1 MSKVSI
7 SEASRLTNK
16 TRKTVY
22 KYIQDGLLTVS
33 MDTQGK
39 KVIDISELI
48 RVFGEIEMPKYT
60 EVNNTEV
67 SNNIHQVTL
76 ESIQLIAEK
85 DVEIA
90 RLQSLLAGKD
100 ELLNSKNDQIKTL
113 EKSLHL
119 LEDLTNKIPVPVTQE
134 PVQKDFGNVY
144 WVNKSVY

>member
-48 RVFGEIEMPKYT
+48 RVFGEIEMPEYT
-60 EVNNTEV
+60 GGKQ
-67 SNNIHQVTL
+67 HR
-76 ESIQLIAEK
+76 SIQ
-85 DVEIA
+85 
-90 RLQSLLAGKD
+90 
-100 ELLNSKNDQIKTL
+100 
-113 EKSLHL
+113 
-119 LEDLTNKIPVPVTQE
+119 
-134 PVQKDFGNVY
+134 
-144 WVNKSVY
+144 

>member
-16 TRKTVY
+16 TRKTIY

-33 MDTQGK
+33 IDTNGK

-48 RVFGEIEMPKYT
+48 RVFGEIKTPMYT
-60 EVNNTEV
+60 EINNTEV

-119 LEDLTNKIPVPVTQE
+119 LEDLTNKIAVPTVQE
-134 PVQKDFGNVY
+134 TAQKGFWKRLLG
-144 WVNKSVY
+144 K

>member
-16 TRKTVY
+16 TRKTIY

-48 RVFGEIEMPKYT
+48 RVFGEIEMPEYT

-119 LEDLTNKIPVPVTQE
+119 LEDLTNKIPVPITQE
-134 PVQKDFGNVY
+134 PVQKGFWKRLLG
-144 WVNKSVY
+144 K

>member
-134 PVQKDFGNVY
+134 PVQKGFWKRLLG
-144 WVNKSVY
+144 K

>member
-16 TRKTVY
+16 TRKTIY

-48 RVFGEIEMPKYT
+48 RVFGEIEMPEYT

-90 RLQSLLAGKD
+90 RLQSLLVGKD
-100 ELLNSKNDQIKTL
+100 ELLNSKNDQIKAL

-119 LEDLTNKIPVPVTQE
+119 LEDLTNKIPVPITQE
-134 PVQKDFGNVY
+134 PVQKGFWKRLLG
-144 WVNKSVY
+144 K

>member
-7 SEASRLTNK
+7 SQASRLTNK
-16 TRKTVY
+16 TRKTIY

-48 RVFGEIEMPKYT
+48 RVFGEIEMPEYT
-60 EVNNTEV
+60 VVNNPEI

-76 ESIQLIAEK
+76 KSIQLIAEK

-90 RLQSLLAGKD
+90 RLQSLLSGKD
-100 ELLNSKNDQIKTL
+100 ELLNAKNEQIKTL

-119 LEDLTNKIPVPVTQE
+119 LEDLTNKIPVPKTKEPTQ
-134 PVQKDFGNVY
+134 KGFWKRFLG
-144 WVNKSVY
+144 K

>member
-7 SEASRLTNK
+7 SEASRLSNK
-16 TRKTVY
+16 TRKTIY

-48 RVFGEIEMPKYT
+48 RVFGEIEMPEYT
-60 EVNNTEV
+60 VVNNPEI

-90 RLQSLLAGKD
+90 RLQSLLSGKD
-100 ELLNSKNDQIKTL
+100 ELLNAKNDQIKTL
-113 EKSLHL
+113 EKSLLL
-119 LEDLTNKIPVPVTQE
+119 LEDLANKIPAPTTQE
-134 PVQKDFGNVY
+134 PIKKGFWKRLFGN
-144 WVNKSVY
+144 

>member
-16 TRKTVY
+16 TRKTIY

-48 RVFGEIEMPKYT
+48 RVFGDIKMPAYT
-60 EVNNTEV
+60 EVHNTEV

-119 LEDLTNKIPVPVTQE
+119 LEDLTNKIPVPTVQE
-134 PVQKDFGNVY
+134 PVQKGFWKRLLG
-144 WVNKSVY
+144 K

>member
-16 TRKTVY
+16 TRKTIY

-48 RVFGEIEMPKYT
+48 RVFGEIEMPEYT
-60 EVNNTEV
+60 GVNNTEV

-119 LEDLTNKIPVPVTQE
+119 LEDLTNKIPVQVTQE
-134 PVQKDFGNVY
+134 PVQKGFWKRLLG
-144 WVNKSVY
+144 K

>member
-48 RVFGEIEMPKYT
+48 RVFGEIEMPEYT

-119 LEDLTNKIPVPVTQE
+119 LEDLTNKIPVQVTQE
-134 PVQKDFGNVY
+134 PVQKGFWKRLLG
-144 WVNKSVY
+144 K

>member
-16 TRKTVY
+16 TRKTIY

-39 KVIDISELI
+39 KIIDISELI
-48 RVFGEIEMPKYT
+48 RVFGEIEMPEYT
-60 EVNNTEV
+60 VVNNTEI

-119 LEDLTNKIPVPVTQE
+119 LEDLTNKIAVPTVQE
-134 PVQKDFGNVY
+134 PTQKGFWKRLLG
-144 WVNKSVY
+144 K

>member
-16 TRKTVY
+16 TRKTIY

-48 RVFGEIEMPKYT
+48 RVFGEIEMPEYT

-119 LEDLTNKIPVPVTQE
+119 LEDLTNKIPVQVTQE
-134 PVQKDFGNVY
+134 PVQKGFWKRLLG
-144 WVNKSVY
+144 K

>member
-16 TRKTVY
+16 TRKTIY

-48 RVFGEIEMPKYT
+48 RVFGEIKMPEYT

-119 LEDLTNKIPVPVTQE
+119 LEDLTNKIPVQVTQE
-134 PVQKDFGNVY
+134 PVQKGFWKRLLG
-144 WVNKSVY
+144 K

>member
-16 TRKTVY
+16 TRKTIY

-48 RVFGEIEMPKYT
+48 RVFGEIEMPEYT

-119 LEDLTNKIPVPVTQE
+119 LEDLTNKIPAPTTQE
-134 PVQKDFGNVY
+134 PVQKGFWKRLLG
-144 WVNKSVY
+144 K

>member
-7 SEASRLTNK
+7 SQASRLTNK
-16 TRKTVY
+16 TRKTIY

-48 RVFGEIEMPKYT
+48 RVFGEIEMPEYT
-60 EVNNTEV
+60 VVNNPEI

-76 ESIQLIAEK
+76 KSIQLIAEK

-90 RLQSLLAGKD
+90 KLQSLLSGKD
-100 ELLNSKNDQIKTL
+100 ELLNAKNEQIKTL

-119 LEDLTNKIPVPVTQE
+119 LEDLTNKIPVPTTQE
-134 PVQKDFGNVY
+134 PTQKGFWKRFLG
-144 WVNKSVY
+144 K

>member
-16 TRKTVY
+16 TRKTIY

-33 MDTQGK
+33 IDTNGK

-48 RVFGEIEMPKYT
+48 RVFGEIEMPEYT

-119 LEDLTNKIPVPVTQE
+119 LEDLTNKIAVPTVQE
-134 PVQKDFGNVY
+134 PAQKGFWKRLLG
-144 WVNKSVY
+144 K

>member
-7 SEASRLTNK
+7 SEASRLSNK
-16 TRKTVY
+16 TRKTIY

-48 RVFGEIEMPKYT
+48 RVFGEIEMPEYT
-60 EVNNTEV
+60 VVNNPEI

-90 RLQSLLAGKD
+90 RLQSLLSGKD
-100 ELLNSKNDQIKTL
+100 ELLNAKNDQIKTL

-119 LEDLTNKIPVPVTQE
+119 LEDLTNKIPVPTIQE
-134 PVQKDFGNVY
+134 PIKKGFWKRLFGN
-144 WVNKSVY
+144 

>member
-7 SEASRLTNK
+7 SQASRLTNK
-16 TRKTVY
+16 TRKTIY

-48 RVFGEIEMPKYT
+48 RVFGEIEMPEYT
-60 EVNNTEV
+60 VVNNPEI

-76 ESIQLIAEK
+76 KSIQLIAEK

-90 RLQSLLAGKD
+90 KLQSLLSGKD
-100 ELLNSKNDQIKTL
+100 ELLNAKNEQIKTL

-134 PVQKDFGNVY
+134 PVQKGFWKRLLG
-144 WVNKSVY
+144 K

>member
-1 MSKVSI
+1 MSQVSI
-7 SEASRLTNK
+7 SEASRLTSK
-16 TRKTVY
+16 TRKTIY
-22 KYIQDGLLTVS
+22 KYINDGMLTVS
-33 MDTQGK
+33 IDTQGK

-48 RVFGEIEMPKYT
+48 RVFGEIEMPEYT

-76 ESIQLIAEK
+76 ESTQLIAEK

-90 RLQSLLAGKD
+90 RLQSLLDGKD

-119 LEDLTNKIPVPVTQE
+119 LEDLTNKIPVQVTQE
-134 PVQKDFGNVY
+134 PVKNGFWKRLLG
-144 WVNKSVY
+144 K

>member
-16 TRKTVY
+16 TRKTIY

-33 MDTQGK
+33 IDKQGK
-39 KVIDISELI
+39 KVIYISELI
-48 RVFGEIEMPKYT
+48 RVFGEIKMPAYT

-90 RLQSLLAGKD
+90 RLQSLLDGKD

-119 LEDLTNKIPVPVTQE
+119 LEDLTNKIPVQVTQE
-134 PVQKDFGNVY
+134 PVQKGFWKRLLG
-144 WVNKSVY
+144 K

>member
-16 TRKTVY
+16 TRKTIY

-48 RVFGEIEMPKYT
+48 RVFGEIEMPEYT
-60 EVNNTEV
+60 VVNNPEI

-119 LEDLTNKIPVPVTQE
+119 LEDLTNKIPVQVTQE
-134 PVQKDFGNVY
+134 PVQKGFWKRLLG
-144 WVNKSVY
+144 K

>member
-16 TRKTVY
+16 TRKTIY

-33 MDTQGK
+33 IDTQGK

-48 RVFGEIEMPKYT
+48 RVFGEIEMPEYT

-134 PVQKDFGNVY
+134 PVQKGFWKRLLG
-144 WVNKSVY
+144 K

>member
-7 SEASRLTNK
+7 SEASRLSNK
-16 TRKTVY
+16 TRKTIY

-48 RVFGEIEMPKYT
+48 RVFGEIEMPEYT
-60 EVNNTEV
+60 VVNNPEI

-119 LEDLTNKIPVPVTQE
+119 LEDLTNKIPVSTTQE
-134 PVQKDFGNVY
+134 PIKRGFWKRLFGN
-144 WVNKSVY
+144 

>member
-16 TRKTVY
+16 TRKTIY

-33 MDTQGK
+33 IDTQGK

-48 RVFGEIEMPKYT
+48 RVFGEIKMPAYT

-119 LEDLTNKIPVPVTQE
+119 LEDLTNKIPVPITQE
-134 PVQKDFGNVY
+134 PVQKGFWKRLLG
-144 WVNKSVY
+144 K

>member
-48 RVFGEIEMPKYT
+48 RVFGEIEMPEYT
-60 EVNNTEV
+60 VVNNTEI
-67 SNNIHQVTL
+67 SNNTHQVTL

-90 RLQSLLAGKD
+90 RLQSLLSGKD
-100 ELLNSKNDQIKTL
+100 ELLNAKNEQIKTL

-119 LEDLTNKIPVPVTQE
+119 LEDLTNKIPVPKTKEPTQ
-134 PVQKDFGNVY
+134 KGFWKRLLG
-144 WVNKSVY
+144 K

>member
-48 RVFGEIEMPKYT
+48 RVFGEIEMPEYT

-134 PVQKDFGNVY
+134 PVQKGFWKRLLG
-144 WVNKSVY
+144 K

>member
-16 TRKTVY
+16 TRKTIY

-39 KVIDISELI
+39 KAIDISELI
-48 RVFGEIEMPKYT
+48 RVFGEIEMPEYT

-119 LEDLTNKIPVPVTQE
+119 LEDLTNKIAVPTVQE
-134 PVQKDFGNVY
+134 PAQKGFWKRLLGI
-144 WVNKSVY
+144 

>member
-16 TRKTVY
+16 TRKTIY
-22 KYIQDGLLTVS
+22 KYINDGLLTVS

-48 RVFGEIEMPKYT
+48 RVFGKIEMPEYT
-60 EVNNTEV
+60 DVNNTEI
-67 SNNIHQVTL
+67 SNNIHQVTF
-76 ESIQLIAEK
+76 ESIKLIAEK

-90 RLQSLLAGKD
+90 RLQSLLSGKD
-100 ELLNSKNDQIKTL
+100 ELLNAKNEQIKTL

-119 LEDLTNKIPVPVTQE
+119 LEDLTNKIPTPTIQE
-134 PVQKDFGNVY
+134 PVKNGFWKRLLG
-144 WVNKSVY
+144 K

>member
-16 TRKTVY
+16 TRKTIY

-134 PVQKDFGNVY
+134 PVQKGFWKRLLG
-144 WVNKSVY
+144 K

>member
-16 TRKTVY
+16 TRKTIY

-39 KVIDISELI
+39 KAIDISELI
-48 RVFGEIEMPKYT
+48 RVFGEIEMPEYT

-67 SNNIHQVTL
+67 SSNIHQVTL

-100 ELLNSKNDQIKTL
+100 ELLNSKNDQIRTL

-134 PVQKDFGNVY
+134 PVQKGFWKRLLG
-144 WVNKSVY
+144 K

>member
-16 TRKTVY
+16 TRKTIY

-33 MDTQGK
+33 IDTQGK

-48 RVFGEIEMPKYT
+48 RVFGEIKMPAYT

-134 PVQKDFGNVY
+134 PVQKGFWKRLLG
-144 WVNKSVY
+144 K

>member
-7 SEASRLTNK
+7 SQASRLTNK
-16 TRKTVY
+16 TRKTIY

-48 RVFGEIEMPKYT
+48 RVFGEIEMPEYT
-60 EVNNTEV
+60 VVNNPEI

-85 DVEIA
+85 DMEIA
-90 RLQSLLAGKD
+90 RLQSLLSGKD
-100 ELLNSKNDQIKTL
+100 ELLNAKNDQIKTL

-119 LEDLTNKIPVPVTQE
+119 LEDLTNKIPVPTTQE
-134 PVQKDFGNVY
+134 TIKKGFWKRLFGN
-144 WVNKSVY
+144 

>member
-16 TRKTVY
+16 TRKTIY

-60 EVNNTEV
+60 EVNNTEI
-67 SNNIHQVTL
+67 SNNTHQVTL

-90 RLQSLLAGKD
+90 RLQSLLSGKD
-100 ELLNSKNDQIKTL
+100 ELLNAKNEQIKTL

-119 LEDLTNKIPVPVTQE
+119 LEDLTNKIPVPITQE
-134 PVQKDFGNVY
+134 PVQKGFWKRLLG
-144 WVNKSVY
+144 K

>member
-16 TRKTVY
+16 TRKTIY
-22 KYIQDGLLTVS
+22 KYIQDGLITVS

-39 KVIDISELI
+39 KAIDISELI
-48 RVFGEIEMPKYT
+48 RVFGEIEMPEYT

-119 LEDLTNKIPVPVTQE
+119 LEDLTNKIPVPITQE
-134 PVQKDFGNVY
+134 PVQKGFWKRLLG
-144 WVNKSVY
+144 K

>member
-48 RVFGEIEMPKYT
+48 RVFGEIEMPEYT
-60 EVNNTEV
+60 VVNNPEI

-119 LEDLTNKIPVPVTQE
+119 LEDLTNKIPVQVTQE
-134 PVQKDFGNVY
+134 PVQKGFWKRLLG
-144 WVNKSVY
+144 K

>member
-16 TRKTVY
+16 TRKTIY

-48 RVFGEIEMPKYT
+48 RVFGEIEMPEYT

-119 LEDLTNKIPVPVTQE
+119 LEDLTNKIPVPVTQK
-134 PVQKDFGNVY
+134 PVKTGFWKRLLG
-144 WVNKSVY
+144 K

>member
-16 TRKTVY
+16 TRKTIY

-48 RVFGEIEMPKYT
+48 RIFGEIEMPKYT

-119 LEDLTNKIPVPVTQE
+119 LEDLTNKIPVPITQE
-134 PVQKDFGNVY
+134 PVQKGFWKRLLG
-144 WVNKSVY
+144 K